1 MLNASSRIEHRW
13 GERLHVEFP
22 ILITAR
28 TGAGVVG
35 ARVIGTV
42 VDVSLSGARIRAGL
56 IPRRQALIELS
67 LELPTADG
75 SDGRL
80 TAHVIR
86 RSGDELGIEWA
97 EFAPQVIRHL
107 MKDAGRGRCNAREHG
122 RLTERSL

>member
-1 MLNASSRIEHRW
+1 MLDVSSRIEHRW

-35 ARVIGTV
+35 ARVFGTV

-67 LELPTADG
+67 FELPTAHGKRRQTHG
-75 SDGRL
+75 SRHQTQRRRAGDRVGR
-80 TAHVIR
+80 IR
-86 RSGDELGIEWA
+86 STGHPPLDE
-97 EFAPQVIRHL
+97 
-107 MKDAGRGRCNAREHG
+107 DAGGVDAMHAS
-122 RLTERSL
+122 TAA